1 MESSRGSDVQ
11 NGGDQRTAPAQLK
24 QKPAGWS
31 GLLSETAREKVLISS
46 VLDMLR
52 RMRAAAVLGGLQQL
66 RLEIEQL
73 LPDCCPVSATC
84 WYMPGM
90 YRAVRLSEKA
100 HRLPLVRPVASA
112 GRAGEAAVRQR

>member
-1 MESSRGSDVQ
+1 M
-11 NGGDQRTAPAQLK
+11 
-24 QKPAGWS
+24 
-31 GLLSETAREKVLISS
+31 ISS

-73 LPDCCPVSATC
+73 LLEIEQLLPDCGPVSATC

>member
-1 MESSRGSDVQ
+1 M
-11 NGGDQRTAPAQLK
+11 
-24 QKPAGWS
+24 
-31 GLLSETAREKVLISS
+31 LSETAREKVLISS

-73 LPDCCPVSATC
+73 LLEIEQLLPDCCPVSATC
-84 WYMPGM
+84 SIHA
-90 YRAVRLSEKA
+90 RHVSSSARLSEKA

>member
-1 MESSRGSDVQ
+1 M
-11 NGGDQRTAPAQLK
+11 
-24 QKPAGWS
+24 
-31 GLLSETAREKVLISS
+31 LSETAREKVLISS

-84 WYMPGM
+84 SIHA
-90 YRAVRLSEKA
+90 RHVSSSARLSEKA
-100 HRLPLVRPVASA
+100 HRLP
-112 GRAGEAAVRQR
+112 